1 MFDFDRAGHR
11 SPKVWKL
18 APMKGPD
25 GASLEVAP
33 AKKPPA
39 PEAKSAQAD
48 EKEAGDAKSR
58 AKAVAIMEAN
68 EMVNWKM
75 DDLCSFR
82 DCRELFSQNVAIDSA
97 NL

>member
-1 MFDFDRAGHR
+1 
-11 SPKVWKL
+11 
-18 APMKGPD
+18 MKGPD

-68 EMVNWKM
+68 EIVN
-75 DDLCSFR
+75 
-82 DCRELFSQNVAIDSA
+82 
-97 NL
+97 